1 MDDLRRCRLLWDLR
15 FLRYL
20 LWAFSSLIGSGQD
33 QTMDALHQLKLMEVD
48 EKTYGAAPMD
58 AWLS

>member
-1 MDDLRRCRLLWDLR
+1 MDDRRRCRLLCDPS
-15 FLRYL
+15 FRYL
-20 LWAFSSLIGSGQD
+20 LWEFSSLIGSGQD